1 MSAIKRPHAALIAV
15 FGMIIAAVAFAGP
28 ANAAPYTNPA
38 TSSVSNQTP
47 AAGSSF
53 TLSGSGFG
61 ANEDVANVLH
71 SLPYTL
77 TPARSNASGN
87 FSVTV
92 TLPAGVTGVH
102 TIVSTGAT
110 TGRTATVTI
119 TIGGVTTSGAV
130 TTGGGLAFT
139 GADVIG
145 IGGLAML
152 LILGGSVLLFAGR
165 RRTAV
170 SA

>member
-1 MSAIKRPHAALIAV
+1 MSAIKRPRVALVAV
-15 FGMIIAAVAFAGP
+15 FGLIVAAVAFAGP
-28 ANAAPYTNPA
+28 ANAAPYSNQT

-61 ANEDVANVLH
+61 ANEDVSNVLH

-77 TPARSNASGN
+77 TPARSNVSGN

-110 TGRTATVTI
+110 TGHVSTVTI
-119 TIGGVTTSGAV
+119 TIGGAASAGAF
-130 TTGGGLAFT
+130 TTGGTKLAFT
-139 GADVIG
+139 GAAVTG
-145 IGGLAML
+145 IGGLALL
-152 LILGGSVLLFAGR
+152 LIVGGGVMLFAGR
-165 RRTAV
+165 RRTV